1 MPKLTSQFLQ
11 DILVADIRQMQ
22 MHGLLYMSVIPISAG
37 IELLGALLRTGPPDD
52 EPLETTRHAGAR
64 FDRAISD
71 LFPPEYKQFI
81 DRDPSLFVGLRCWGV
96 HQLRPGG
103 YGLLS
108 AAEARSLCI
117 KHLEERPGMVVLI
130 CETLFKDFEEACLK
144 VVKRLQDGEIPNEPF
159 LWLPGDVLATKP
171 LGTLD
176 LGTAPASGVCLP
188 APE

>member
-1 MPKLTSQFLQ
+1 MPLLTSQFIK
-11 DILVADIRQMQ
+11 DVLVADIRTMQ
-22 MHGLLYMSVIPISAG
+22 EHELLYLSIIPLSAG
-37 IELLGALLRTGPPDD
+37 IELLGALVRNR
-52 EPLETTRHAGAR
+52 EPLEENGHRKQR

-71 LFPPEYKQFI
+71 LFPSEYKRFI
-81 DRDPSLFVGLRCWGV
+81 DRDPSLYVGLRCWGV
-96 HQLRPGG
+96 HQLRLGG

-108 AAEARSLCI
+108 AAEARSLCV
-117 KHLEERPGMVVLI
+117 KHLEERTGMVVLI

-176 LGTAPASGVCLP
+176 LGTAPASGVYLP
-188 APE
+188 SPK